1 MIKNTLKINI
11 LFILISISNISI
23 CQNQTIRLSVRTGG
37 NVDFIFNSYKKF
49 DQGIVYTDYT
59 KLAVYY
65 IDTNNAGNHT
75 ALTHWK
81 LDFKANSAN
90 IEGSSSNLDLR
101 TLELTATDGG
111 GTLPATYLGKKGL
124 SAVDVTLVNAG
135 PEGDYNDNLINI
147 TYDCGTNATYKVL
160 NKKSDYFIVDII
172 FTVISTP

>member
-1 MIKNTLKINI
+1 MVKVTLKV
-11 LFILISISNISI
+11 LFFFLLMSISNIGT

-49 DQGIVYTDYT
+49 DQGIIYTDYT

-65 IDTNNAGNHT
+65 IDTDNAGNHT

-81 LDFKANSAN
+81 LDFKANAAN

-111 GTLPATYLGKKGL
+111 GTSSATYLGKKEL
-124 SAVDVTLVNAG
+124 SAVDGTLVNAG
-135 PEGDYNDNLINI
+135 PEGDYSVNLINI
-147 TYDCGTNATYKVL
+147 TYDCGTNPTYKVL
-160 NKKSDYFIVDII
+160 FKKSDYFIVDII
-172 FTVISTP
+172 FTAISTP